1 MMERSQRPL
10 IDRPR
15 YISKPPKVAKA
26 KPNNKPVNKKDLNKR
41 QLKRPNKRVI
51 DKQMQPPVSG
61 SAAKID
67 EAVKAEP
74 SVEPPV
80 KPKTARKRRTKKPPM
95 PPREPKAPKEEKKDD
110 GLFKQMRD
118 KFVGK
123 PKDEGGNLN

>member
-1 MMERSQRPL
+1 MIEKQQRPL

-15 YISKPPKVAKA
+15 YVSKSPNAVNTKS
-26 KPNNKPVNKKDLNKR
+26 NNKPVNKENLNKR
-41 QLKRPNKRVI
+41 QPQRKVI
-51 DKQMQPPVSG
+51 DNKMQPPVSG